1 MANFNVVARL
11 TANVSDFKRGMQG
24 ATASMRNFQKE
35 TGSMTQRIGRTL
47 QGIGAGMTA
56 GVTVPIMAAAAGSV
70 KAFSDMET
78 AMRGVSKTTDL
89 TESEFAGMQSEIIA
103 MSREMPVA
111 ATEIAGVA
119 ETAGQLGIEK
129 GNILD
134 FSESMVM
141 LGTSTNMS
149 SEEAATALARLA
161 NITGMPQTEFDRLG
175 STVVALGKQHCPTAE
190 KLAA

>member
-1 MANFNVVARL
+1 MSNFDLVATL
-11 TANVSDFKRGMQG
+11 KANVSDFTRGMKDAQN
-24 ATASMRNFQKE
+24 AMQNFSDESKKM
-35 TGSMTQRIGRTL
+35 SQRIGGVMQNVGKAMTVAVTL
-47 QGIGAGMTA
+47 PIIAG
-56 GVTVPIMAAAAGSV
+56 AAGSV

-89 TESEFAGMQSEIIA
+89 TETEFEAMQKAILN

-111 ATEIAGVA
+111 ATEIASVA
-119 ETAGQLGIEK
+119 EVAGQLGIEK
-129 GNILD
+129 DNLLD
-134 FSESMVM
+134 FTETMVM

-175 STVVALGKQHCPTAE
+175 STVVDLGRRSCPVVE
-190 KLAA
+190 KSAA